1 MNLIMLGPPGA
12 GKGTQSAFLVSKYD
26 YVQLSTGDILRE
38 AISHKTQTGI
48 LVKNILAKGELVN
61 DELILEIMREKI
73 SHSLSNA
80 GRIFDGFPRTIFQA
94 ERLGELLKS
103 FDMALDFIIE
113 LSVDQDIL
121 IDRINKRI
129 KESSEK
135 RSDDNI
141 ETLKKRI
148 EIYKKQTMPIIDYY
162 SKKIEVHKI
171 DGMLN
176 INDISEI
183 ITQIIE
189 NK

>member
-12 GKGTQSAFLVSKYD
+12 GKGTQSAFLVNKYD
-26 YVQLSTGDILRE
+26 YLQLSTGDILRE
-38 AISHKTQTGI
+38 AISNNTPTGL
-48 LVKNILAKGELVN
+48 LVKDILARGELVN
-61 DELILEIMREKI
+61 DGMILDIMSEQI
-73 SHSLSNA
+73 SLSLA
-80 GRIFDGFPRTIFQA
+80 KPGRIFDGFPRTIAQA
-94 ERLGELLKS
+94 ERLGDLLKS
-103 FDMALDFIIE
+103 FDMAIDFIIE
-113 LSVDQDIL
+113 LSVDQEVL

-129 KESSEK
+129 NESREK

-141 ETLKKRI
+141 QTLKKRI
-148 EIYKKQTMPIIDYY
+148 KVYYEQTMPIIDYY

-176 INDISEI
+176 IGDISEI